1 MCGIIGIVG
10 HPHSQVGGCIYDGM
24 LVLQHRGQD
33 AAGIVTSDSD
43 NISHR
48 RANGLVRDVFR
59 SKHMS
64 KLEGS
69 MGIGH
74 VRYPT
79 AGSSSAAEAQPF
91 YTNTPFGVSLAHNG
105 NLNNTSDI
113 INGLLEYDHR
123 RINTSSDSEALLN
136 LFAAEIQRSVNGRP
150 GGMEAL
156 AEDDIFRAVERTH
169 LRAEGSYSAVTLITG
184 WGLVAFRDPNGI
196 RPLFMGVNDVGGF
209 TERVIAS
216 ESVVCKAL
224 GFETDRDVAPGEA
237 VIVRMDGSFSSK
249 VCHPEPVHTPCIFE
263 YVYFARPDSVLDG
276 VSVHGARLRMGAAL
290 ARRIQREN
298 PDHGIEAVVPVPD
311 SGRIAAME
319 LAMELGVPFREGFVK
334 NRYIGRTF
342 IMPGQ
347 SMRKDSVKKKLNAIE
362 EEFAGKAVLIV
373 DDSIVRGNTSRR
385 IVEMAKEAGARRVFF
400 ASSAPPIVH
409 PNVYGIDMPARN
421 EYVAYDRTI
430 EEIREVIDV
439 DWLLY
444 QELPALVEAC
454 LGAGDTDLAS
464 FDCSCFN
471 GEYVTGGITEEYL
484 ARVESMRNDAAKRK
498 ASV

>member
-1 MCGIIGIVG
+1 M
-10 HPHSQVGGCIYDGM
+10 
-24 LVLQHRGQD
+24 
-33 AAGIVTSDSD
+33 
-43 NISHR
+43 
-48 RANGLVRDVFR
+48 
-59 SKHMS
+59 
-64 KLEGS
+64 
-69 MGIGH
+69 
-74 VRYPT
+74 
-79 AGSSSAAEAQPF
+79 
-91 YTNTPFGVSLAHNG
+91 
-105 NLNNTSDI
+105 
-113 INGLLEYDHR
+113 
-123 RINTSSDSEALLN
+123 
-136 LFAAEIQRSVNGRP
+136 
-150 GGMEAL
+150 
-156 AEDDIFRAVERTH
+156 
-169 LRAEGSYSAVTLITG
+169 
-184 WGLVAFRDPNGI
+184 
-196 RPLFMGVNDVGGF
+196 
-209 TERVIAS
+209 
-216 ESVVCKAL
+216 
-224 GFETDRDVAPGEA
+224 
-237 VIVRMDGSFSSK
+237 
-249 VCHPEPVHTPCIFE
+249 
-263 YVYFARPDSVLDG
+263 
-276 VSVHGARLRMGAAL
+276 
-290 ARRIQREN
+290 
-298 PDHGIEAVVPVPD
+298 PD

-430 EEIREVIDV
+430 EEIREVIGV

-484 ARVESMRNDAAKRK
+484 AKVESMRNDAAKRK

>member
-1 MCGIIGIVG
+1 
-10 HPHSQVGGCIYDGM
+10 
-24 LVLQHRGQD
+24 
-33 AAGIVTSDSD
+33 
-43 NISHR
+43 
-48 RANGLVRDVFR
+48 
-59 SKHMS
+59 
-64 KLEGS
+64 
-69 MGIGH
+69 
-74 VRYPT
+74 
-79 AGSSSAAEAQPF
+79 
-91 YTNTPFGVSLAHNG
+91 
-105 NLNNTSDI
+105 
-113 INGLLEYDHR
+113 
-123 RINTSSDSEALLN
+123 
-136 LFAAEIQRSVNGRP
+136 
-150 GGMEAL
+150 
-156 AEDDIFRAVERTH
+156 
-169 LRAEGSYSAVTLITG
+169 
-184 WGLVAFRDPNGI
+184 
-196 RPLFMGVNDVGGF
+196 
-209 TERVIAS
+209 
-216 ESVVCKAL
+216 
-224 GFETDRDVAPGEA
+224 
-237 VIVRMDGSFSSK
+237 
-249 VCHPEPVHTPCIFE
+249 
-263 YVYFARPDSVLDG
+263 
-276 VSVHGARLRMGAAL
+276 
-290 ARRIQREN
+290 
-298 PDHGIEAVVPVPD
+298 
-311 SGRIAAME
+311 ME

-347 SMRKDSVKKKLNAIE
+347 SMRKDSIKKKLNAIE

-430 EEIREVIDV
+430 EEIREVIGV

-484 ARVESMRNDAAKRK
+484 AKVESMRNDAAKRK

>member
-1 MCGIIGIVG
+1 
-10 HPHSQVGGCIYDGM
+10 
-24 LVLQHRGQD
+24 
-33 AAGIVTSDSD
+33 
-43 NISHR
+43 
-48 RANGLVRDVFR
+48 
-59 SKHMS
+59 
-64 KLEGS
+64 
-69 MGIGH
+69 
-74 VRYPT
+74 
-79 AGSSSAAEAQPF
+79 
-91 YTNTPFGVSLAHNG
+91 
-105 NLNNTSDI
+105 
-113 INGLLEYDHR
+113 
-123 RINTSSDSEALLN
+123 
-136 LFAAEIQRSVNGRP
+136 
-150 GGMEAL
+150 
-156 AEDDIFRAVERTH
+156 
-169 LRAEGSYSAVTLITG
+169 
-184 WGLVAFRDPNGI
+184 
-196 RPLFMGVNDVGGF
+196 
-209 TERVIAS
+209 
-216 ESVVCKAL
+216 
-224 GFETDRDVAPGEA
+224 
-237 VIVRMDGSFSSK
+237 
-249 VCHPEPVHTPCIFE
+249 
-263 YVYFARPDSVLDG
+263 
-276 VSVHGARLRMGAAL
+276 MGAAL

-430 EEIREVIDV
+430 EEIRDVIGV

-484 ARVESMRNDAAKRK
+484 AKVESTRNDAAKRK

>member
-1 MCGIIGIVG
+1 
-10 HPHSQVGGCIYDGM
+10 
-24 LVLQHRGQD
+24 
-33 AAGIVTSDSD
+33 
-43 NISHR
+43 
-48 RANGLVRDVFR
+48 
-59 SKHMS
+59 
-64 KLEGS
+64 
-69 MGIGH
+69 
-74 VRYPT
+74 
-79 AGSSSAAEAQPF
+79 
-91 YTNTPFGVSLAHNG
+91 
-105 NLNNTSDI
+105 
-113 INGLLEYDHR
+113 
-123 RINTSSDSEALLN
+123 
-136 LFAAEIQRSVNGRP
+136 
-150 GGMEAL
+150 
-156 AEDDIFRAVERTH
+156 
-169 LRAEGSYSAVTLITG
+169 
-184 WGLVAFRDPNGI
+184 
-196 RPLFMGVNDVGGF
+196 
-209 TERVIAS
+209 
-216 ESVVCKAL
+216 
-224 GFETDRDVAPGEA
+224 
-237 VIVRMDGSFSSK
+237 MDGSFSSK
-249 VCHPEPVHTPCIFE
+249 VCHPEPIHTPCIFE

-347 SMRKDSVKKKLNAIE
+347 SMRKDSVKKKLNSIE
-362 EEFAGKAVLIV
+362 EEFAGKTVLIV

-421 EYVAYDRTI
+421 EYVAHGRTI
-430 EEIREVIDV
+430 EEIREVIGV